1 MVYQKSLNM
10 NTSIH
15 IPDALAQRLN
25 EHLEKLNRESNIS
38 RNAIIVEAIRDWL
51 NKQEP
56 VVEWSDEVKQWCSQ
70 SKNDFDLAREEQ
82 DWGDFSL

>member
-1 MVYQKSLNM
+1 M

-15 IPDALAQRLN
+15 IPDPLAQRLN
-25 EHLEKLNRESNIS
+25 DHLEKLNRESNIS

-56 VVEWSDEVKQWCSQ
+56 IVEWSDEVKQWCSQ
-70 SKNDFDLAREEQ
+70 SKTDFDLAREEQ
-82 DWGDFSL
+82 DWGNFSL